1 MSKLGADGKPI
12 INECKH
18 YGGDKKPTLM
28 TGVEA
33 IPATMAQCHNR
44 MQFNKCDDPN
54 HLIDPT
60 KPIGK
65 ILKGPN
71 YTPPQLGP
79 ILAAGNWLRS
89 EEHTSEPPSLMP
101 ISYAVFCLKKKK
113 KTNKNTI
120 LELDTKNQLTL
131 KDQQYHMH
139 DTMHTHHS

>member
-1 MSKLGADGKPI
+1 
-12 INECKH
+12 
-18 YGGDKKPTLM
+18 M

-79 ILAAGNWLRS
+79 ILAAGNWLSEPAKVHIDESTVTDRAKLDHCVDHPERS
-89 EEHTSEPPSLMP
+89 EEHTSELQSLMR
-101 ISYAVFCLKKKK
+101 ISYADFCLKQK
-113 KTNKNTI
+113 NKPHNS
-120 LELDTKNQLTL
+120 TKAPTRQ
-131 KDQQYHMH
+131 
-139 DTMHTHHS
+139 

>member
-1 MSKLGADGKPI
+1 MRQYLFCVTQKTEYEMRISDWSSDVFSSAL
-12 INECKH
+12 H
-18 YGGDKKPTLM
+18 YGWDKKPTLM

-54 HLIDPT
+54 HLIAPT

-79 ILAAGNWLRS
+79 ILAAVNWLSEPAKVHIHQSTVTDTAKLDHSVVHPDQKRS
-89 EEHTSEPPSLMP
+89 EEHTSQ
-101 ISYAVFCLKKKK
+101 LK
-113 KTNKNTI
+113 
-120 LELDTKNQLTL
+120 TL
-131 KDQQYHMH
+131 KRN
-139 DTMHTHHS
+139 T